1 MRQSFLQNRNTIL
14 SIRSSLSSF
23 GKGLRSANES
33 SRGIVRTVNEGNV
46 AKRKSI
52 FERSKLFLKRRQA
65 VLRRE
70 QEDLV
75 EATKVSSFVN
85 RSPAKKIASSTKGF
99 LGRIMDF
106 LGTIVVGW
114 ILLNLPRI
122 IKGVEALIE
131 KIQAV
136 IKVLQEWYN
145 KVVSWFTSFNAT
157 LTQKLQELNLIS
169 FEGDK
174 KAIEGEVNTSNTALD
189 NIIQDIEDG
198 IDRLKNWT
206 KETFGPKFSTTRTTE
221 PSTSPGGGNNR
232 VSTSKFVNKNLG
244 GQPQDLLGIIRGA
257 EGGYGSTYAGY
268 LKDFKRSGEDIT
280 QMTITELVK
289 YQNDYLNHQ
298 RKLGIPANKR
308 SAAVGAYQM
317 LHPDRY
323 VEAAGLTM
331 SSKFTP
337 ENQDKLAQA
346 FLAERGL
353 TAERAA
359 KDPRGFG
366 LELSK
371 GFAGIPVLETVQGYK
386 QQVERGQS
394 YYAGDGLNKASQ
406 SITPE
411 IVEEAIKKYG
421 ESFNVEGNKPDE
433 VSTVRRQSPNIA
445 QSPDQN
451 IEVPIPIPATK
462 VAANPPPSSPNG
474 GSDGTVAANQSGGTS
489 LNSFIFTE
497 LQYT

>member
-33 SRGIVRTVNEGNV
+33 SRGIVKTLNEGNV
-46 AKRKSI
+46 AKRRSI
-52 FERSKLFLKRRQA
+52 FERSTLFLKRRQA

-122 IKGVEALIE
+122 IRGVEALIE

-136 IKVLQEWYN
+136 TKVLQEWYN
-145 KVVSWFTSFNAT
+145 KVVSWFTNFNAT

-189 NIIQDIEDG
+189 NIIKDIEDG

-206 KETFGPKFSTTRTTE
+206 KETFGPKFNTSKTTE
-221 PSTSPGGGNNR
+221 PSPVSKGMGGGQGNNR
-232 VSTSKFVNKNLG
+232 LSPSKFVNKNLG
-244 GQPQDLLGIIRGA
+244 GQPQGVLELIRGA
-257 EGGYGSTYAGY
+257 EGGYESMFPSETISGLTEMTIAEVVELQKEK
-268 LKDFKRSGEDIT
+268 LKDGRE
-280 QMTITELVK
+280 
-289 YQNDYLNHQ
+289 
-298 RKLGIPANKR
+298 

-317 LHPDRY
+317 LYPADY
-323 VEAAGLTM
+323 IEGAGLTM

-337 ENQDKLAQA
+337 ENQDRLAQA
-346 FLAERGL
+346 FLASRGL
-353 TAERAA
+353 TAEKAA
-359 KDPRGFG
+359 KDPAGFAKG
-366 LELSK
+366 LAQ
-371 GFAGIPVLETVQGYK
+371 GFAGIPVLETMQG
-386 QQVERGQS
+386 
-394 YYAGDGLNKASQ
+394 L
-406 SITPE
+406 
-411 IVEEAIKKYG
+411 
-421 ESFNVEGNKPDE
+421 
-433 VSTVRRQSPNIA
+433 
-445 QSPDQN
+445 
-451 IEVPIPIPATK
+451 
-462 VAANPPPSSPNG
+462 
-474 GSDGTVAANQSGGTS
+474 S
-489 LNSFIFTE
+489 LIHI
-497 LQYT
+497 

>member
-33 SRGIVRTVNEGNV
+33 SRGIVKTVNEGNV

-114 ILLNLPRI
+114 ILLNLPKI

-136 IKVLQEWYN
+136 TRVLQEWYN
-145 KVVSWFTSFNAT
+145 KVVSWFTNFNAT
-157 LTQKLQELNLIS
+157 LTQKLQELNLINFDDDQKS
-169 FEGDK
+169 
-174 KAIEGEVNTSNTALD
+174 IENDANAGNTALD
-189 NIIQDIEDG
+189 NIIQDVQDG

-206 KETFGPKFSTTRTTE
+206 KETFGPKFSTTKTTE
-221 PSTSPGGGNNR
+221 KSPVSKGIGGGGNNR

-244 GQPQDLLGIIRGA
+244 GQPQGVLELIRGA
-257 EGGYGSTYAGY
+257 EGGYESMYPSETI
-268 LKDFKRSGEDIT
+268 SGLTE
-280 QMTITELVK
+280 MTIAEVVALQK
-289 YQNDYLNHQ
+289 EKLNDGSG
-298 RKLGIPANKR
+298 RE

-317 LHPDRY
+317 LYPDRY

-337 ENQDKLAQA
+337 ENQDRLAQA
-346 FLAERGL
+346 FLASRGL
-353 TAERAA
+353 TAEKAA
-359 KDPRGFG
+359 KDPAGFAKG
-366 LELSK
+366 LAQ
-371 GFAGIPVLETVQGYK
+371 GFAGIPVLETMQGK
-386 QQVERGQS
+386 EQQVERGQS
-394 YYAGDGLNKASQ
+394 YYAGDGINKATVS
-406 SITPE
+406 PE
-411 IVEEAIKKYG
+411 VVEEAIKKYG
-421 ESFNVEGNKPDE
+421 ESFNVEGKKPDE
-433 VSTVRRQSPNIA
+433 VSTVRRQSPDIA

-462 VAANPPPSSPNG
+462 VAANPPPSSYG
-474 GSDGTVAANQSGGTS
+474 GSDGTIAANQSGGTS

>member
-33 SRGIVRTVNEGNV
+33 SRSIVKTVNEGNV
-46 AKRKSI
+46 AKRKAI

-174 KAIEGEVNTSNTALD
+174 KVIEGEVNTSNTALD

-206 KETFGPKFSTTRTTE
+206 KETFGPKFSTTKTTE
-221 PSTSPGGGNNR
+221 PSPVSKGIGGGGNNR

-244 GQPQDLLGIIRGA
+244 GQPQGVLELIRGA
-257 EGGYGSTYAGY
+257 EGGYESMYPSETISGLTEMTIAEVVELQKEK
-268 LKDFKRSGEDIT
+268 LKDGRE
-280 QMTITELVK
+280 
-289 YQNDYLNHQ
+289 
-298 RKLGIPANKR
+298 

-317 LHPDRY
+317 LYPDRY

-337 ENQDKLAQA
+337 ENQDRLAQA
-346 FLAERGL
+346 FLASRGL
-353 TAERAA
+353 TAEKAA
-359 KDPRGFG
+359 KDPAGFAKG
-366 LELSK
+366 LAQ
-371 GFAGIPVLETVQGYK
+371 GFAGIPVLETMQGRV

-394 YYAGDGLNKASQ
+394 YYRGVGRNKATVS
-406 SITPE
+406 PE
-411 IVEEAIKKYG
+411 VVEEAVKKYG
-421 ESFNVEGNKPDE
+421 ESFNVEGKKPDE
-433 VSTVRRQSPNIA
+433 VSTVKRQSPNIA

-462 VAANPPPSSPNG
+462 VAANPPPSSPYG

>member
-206 KETFGPKFSTTRTTE
+206 KETFGPKFSTTKTTE

-244 GQPQDLLGIIRGA
+244 GQPQGVLELIRGA
-257 EGGYGSTYAGY
+257 EGGYESMFPSETISGLTEMTIAEVVALQKEK
-268 LKDFKRSGEDIT
+268 LKDGRE
-280 QMTITELVK
+280 
-289 YQNDYLNHQ
+289 
-298 RKLGIPANKR
+298 

-317 LHPDRY
+317 LYPDRY
-323 VEAAGLTM
+323 VEAAGLTL

-337 ENQDKLAQA
+337 ENQDRLAQA

-353 TAERAA
+353 TAEKAA
-359 KDPRGFG
+359 KDPAGFAKG
-366 LELSK
+366 LAQ
-371 GFAGIPVLETVQGYK
+371 GFAGIPVLEAMQGQVQS
-386 QQVERGQS
+386 VERGQS
-394 YYAGDGLNKASQ
+394 YYRGVGRNKATVS
-406 SITPE
+406 PE
-411 IVEEAIKKYG
+411 VVEEAIKKYG
-421 ESFNVEGNKPDE
+421 ESFNVEGKKPDE
-433 VSTVRRQSPNIA
+433 VSTIKRQTPNIA
-445 QSPDQN
+445 QSQDQN

-462 VAANPPPSSPNG
+462 VAANPPPSSPYG

>member
-33 SRGIVRTVNEGNV
+33 SRGIVKTLNEGNV
-46 AKRKSI
+46 AKRRSI

-122 IKGVEALIE
+122 IRGVEALIE

-136 IKVLQEWYN
+136 TKVLQEWYN
-145 KVVSWFTSFNAT
+145 KVVSWFTNFNAT

-189 NIIQDIEDG
+189 NIIKDIEDG

-206 KETFGPKFSTTRTTE
+206 KETFGPKFNTSKTTE
-221 PSTSPGGGNNR
+221 PSPVSKGMGGGQGNNR
-232 VSTSKFVNKNLG
+232 LSPSKFVNKNLG
-244 GQPQDLLGIIRGA
+244 GQPQGVLELIRGA
-257 EGGYGSTYAGY
+257 EGGYESMFPSETI
-268 LKDFKRSGEDIT
+268 SGLTE
-280 QMTITELVK
+280 MTITEVVALQK
-289 YQNDYLNHQ
+289 E
-298 RKLGIPANKR
+298 KLKDGR
-308 SAAVGAYQM
+308 ESAAVGAYQM
-317 LHPDRY
+317 LYPDRY

-337 ENQDKLAQA
+337 ENQDRLAQA

-353 TAERAA
+353 TAEKAA
-359 KDPRGFG
+359 KDPAGFAKG
-366 LELSK
+366 LAQ
-371 GFAGIPVLETVQGYK
+371 GFAGIPVLETMQGEE

-394 YYAGDGLNKASQ
+394 YYRGVDKNKATVS
-406 SITPE
+406 PE
-411 IVEEAIKKYG
+411 AVEEAIKKYG
-421 ESFNVEGNKPDE
+421 ESFNVEGKKPDE

-462 VAANPPPSSPNG
+462 VAANPPPSSPYG

>member
-1 MRQSFLQNRNTIL
+1 MRQSFLKNRNTIL

-33 SRGIVRTVNEGNV
+33 SRGIVKTVNEGNV

-114 ILLNLPRI
+114 ILLNLPKI

-244 GQPQDLLGIIRGA
+244 GQPQGVLELIRGA
-257 EGGYGSTYAGY
+257 EGGYESMYPSETISGLTEMTIAEVVELQKEK
-268 LKDFKRSGEDIT
+268 LKDGRE
-280 QMTITELVK
+280 
-289 YQNDYLNHQ
+289 
-298 RKLGIPANKR
+298 

-317 LHPDRY
+317 LYPADY
-323 VEAAGLTM
+323 IEGAGLTM
-331 SSKFTP
+331 NSKFTP

-346 FLAERGL
+346 FLAQRGL
-353 TAERAA
+353 TAEKAA
-359 KDPRGFG
+359 KDPAGFAKG
-366 LELSK
+366 LAQ
-371 GFAGIPVLETVQGYK
+371 GFAGIPVLETMQGRV

-394 YYAGDGLNKASQ
+394 YYRGVGRNKATVS
-406 SITPE
+406 PE
-411 IVEEAIKKYG
+411 VVEEAIKKYG
-421 ESFNVEGNKPDE
+421 ESLNVEGNKPDE

-462 VAANPPPSSPNG
+462 VAANPPPSSPYG

>member
-33 SRGIVRTVNEGNV
+33 SRGIVKTVNEGNV

-244 GQPQDLLGIIRGA
+244 GQPQGVLELIRGA
-257 EGGYGSTYAGY
+257 EGGYESMYPSETISGLTEMTIAEVVELQKEK
-268 LKDFKRSGEDIT
+268 LKDGR
-280 QMTITELVK
+280 
-289 YQNDYLNHQ
+289 
-298 RKLGIPANKR
+298 A

-317 LHPDRY
+317 LYPADY
-323 VEAAGLTM
+323 IEGAGLTM
-331 SSKFTP
+331 NSKFTP

-346 FLAERGL
+346 FLAQRGL
-353 TAERAA
+353 TAEKAA
-359 KDPRGFG
+359 KDPAGFAKG
-366 LELSK
+366 LAQ
-371 GFAGIPVLETVQGYK
+371 GFAGIPVLETMQGKK

-394 YYAGDGLNKASQ
+394 YYRGEGRNKATVS
-406 SITPE
+406 PE
-411 IVEEAIKKYG
+411 VVEEAIKKYG
-421 ESFNVEGNKPDE
+421 ESFNVEGKKPDE
-433 VSTVRRQSPNIA
+433 VSTIKRQTPNIA
-445 QSPDQN
+445 QSQDQN

-462 VAANPPPSSPNG
+462 VATNPPPSSPYG

>member
-33 SRGIVRTVNEGNV
+33 SRGIVKTVNEGNV

-122 IKGVEALIE
+122 IRGVEALIE

-206 KETFGPKFSTTRTTE
+206 KETFGPKFNTSKTTE
-221 PSTSPGGGNNR
+221 PSPFSNGNGGGQGNNR
-232 VSTSKFVNKNLG
+232 LSPSKFVNKNLG
-244 GQPQDLLGIIRGA
+244 GQPQGVLELIRGA
-257 EGGYGSTYAGY
+257 EGGYESMFPSETISGLTEMTIAEVVALQKEK
-268 LKDFKRSGEDIT
+268 LKDGRE
-280 QMTITELVK
+280 
-289 YQNDYLNHQ
+289 
-298 RKLGIPANKR
+298 

-317 LHPDRY
+317 LYPDRY
-323 VEAAGLTM
+323 VETAGLTM

-337 ENQDKLAQA
+337 ENQDRLAQA

-353 TAERAA
+353 TAEKAA
-359 KDPRGFG
+359 KDPAGFAKG
-366 LELSK
+366 LAQ
-371 GFAGIPVLETVQGYK
+371 GFAGIPVLETMQGK
-386 QQVERGQS
+386 IQQVERGQS
-394 YYAGDGLNKASQ
+394 YYRGVGRNKATVS
-406 SITPE
+406 PE
-411 IVEEAIKKYG
+411 VVEEAVKKYG
-421 ESFNVEGNKPDE
+421 ESFNVEGKKPDE
-433 VSTVRRQSPNIA
+433 VSTVKRQSPNIA
-445 QSPDQN
+445 QSTDQN

-462 VAANPPPSSPNG
+462 VAANPPPSSPYG
-474 GSDGTVAANQSGGTS
+474 GSDGTVTANQSGGTS

>member
-33 SRGIVRTVNEGNV
+33 SRGIVKTVNEGNV

-114 ILLNLPRI
+114 ILLNLPKI
-122 IKGVEALIE
+122 IRGVEALIE

-174 KAIEGEVNTSNTALD
+174 KVIEGEVNTSNTALD

-206 KETFGPKFSTTRTTE
+206 KETFGPKFSTTKSTE
-221 PSTSPGGGNNR
+221 KSPVSKGIGGGGNNR

-244 GQPQDLLGIIRGA
+244 GQPQGVLELIRGA
-257 EGGYGSTYAGY
+257 EGGYESMYPSETISGLTEMTIAEVVELQKEK
-268 LKDFKRSGEDIT
+268 LKDGRE
-280 QMTITELVK
+280 
-289 YQNDYLNHQ
+289 
-298 RKLGIPANKR
+298 

-317 LHPDRY
+317 LYPADY
-323 VEAAGLTM
+323 IEGAGLTM
-331 SSKFTP
+331 NSKFTP

-346 FLAERGL
+346 FLAQRGL
-353 TAERAA
+353 TAEKAA
-359 KDPRGFG
+359 KDPAGFAKG
-366 LELSK
+366 LAQ
-371 GFAGIPVLETVQGYK
+371 GFAGIPVLETMQGKK

-394 YYAGDGLNKASQ
+394 YYRGEGKNKATVS
-406 SITPE
+406 PE
-411 IVEEAIKKYG
+411 VVEEAIKKYG
-421 ESFNVEGNKPDE
+421 ESFNVEGKKPDE
-433 VSTVRRQSPNIA
+433 VSTVKRRSPNIA
-445 QSPDQN
+445 QSSDQN

-462 VAANPPPSSPNG
+462 VAANPPPSSPYG
-474 GSDGTVAANQSGGTS
+474 GSDGTIAANQSGGTS

>member
-33 SRGIVRTVNEGNV
+33 SRGIVKTLNEGNV
-46 AKRKSI
+46 AKRRSI

-122 IKGVEALIE
+122 IRGVEALIE

-136 IKVLQEWYN
+136 TKVLQEWYN
-145 KVVSWFTSFNAT
+145 KVVSWFTNFNAT

-189 NIIQDIEDG
+189 NIIKDIEDG

-206 KETFGPKFSTTRTTE
+206 KETFGPKFNTSKTTE
-221 PSTSPGGGNNR
+221 PSPVSKGMGGGQGNNR
-232 VSTSKFVNKNLG
+232 LSPSKFVNKNLG
-244 GQPQDLLGIIRGA
+244 GQPQGVLELIRGA
-257 EGGYGSTYAGY
+257 EGGYESMYPSETI
-268 LKDFKRSGEDIT
+268 SGLTE
-280 QMTITELVK
+280 MTITEVVALQK
-289 YQNDYLNHQ
+289 E
-298 RKLGIPANKR
+298 KLKDGR
-308 SAAVGAYQM
+308 ESAAVGAYQM
-317 LHPDRY
+317 LYPDRY

-337 ENQDKLAQA
+337 ENQDRLAQA

-353 TAERAA
+353 TAEKAA
-359 KDPRGFG
+359 KDPAGFAKG
-366 LELSK
+366 LAQ
-371 GFAGIPVLETVQGYK
+371 GFAGIPVLETMQGEE

-394 YYAGDGLNKASQ
+394 YYRGVDKNKATVS
-406 SITPE
+406 PE
-411 IVEEAIKKYG
+411 AVEEAIKKYG
-421 ESFNVEGNKPDE
+421 ESFNVEGKKPDE

-462 VAANPPPSSPNG
+462 VAANPPPSSPYG